1 MKKEKVMTMIG
12 RAQRQ
17 EAAVVSL
24 RQQLLHHDDRKA
36 LLLPPLLL
44 LLLPVLT
51 GLQQQG
57 CLMPHYAIAL
67 F

>member
-1 MKKEKVMTMIG
+1 MTMIG
-12 RAQRQ
+12 RVQRR
-17 EAAVVSL
+17 EATGVSL

-36 LLLPPLLL
+36 LLLPPLLQ
-44 LLLPVLT
+44 LLPVLT

-57 CLMPHYAIAL
+57 CLMPHYAIAP